1 VDAKVDDAI
10 DNKLTK
16 AVVRVVVFVMPLLF
30 AVMSG
35 VGTWF
40 LNDIRATG
48 KTNETEVKQMR
59 TDLNVL
65 KATVDAGVVWRIT
78 EIERRLNTVEQVQKT
93 P

>member
-1 VDAKVDDAI
+1 MDAKVDDAI